1 MRLFRKLFAEK
12 ILRFYEGTNAGIRY
26 ISNAPLI
33 GRCVKENTF
42 AENSKARLF
51 VGIMAQL
58 FMVLWEFIKK
68 FAYVFILIYIPYV
81 LIGLECPLIKANQ
94 ELTIIYMFVMLSVI
108 CGSLS
113 NNILF
118 TIGDR
123 DYLMIRVM
131 SISPYMNFLG
141 KLLYKMVTEFIFYFI
156 ILNIFGVS
164 WFHSLM
170 LCMLTI
176 CVRPIGEMFAI
187 MSFDH
192 FIWAYENRSVFNG
205 TVMAVCVLLAY
216 GVPFFV
222 RRLSHNWL
230 YAVHPFVVLVFF
242 LAGAGAMYFLWWY
255 KYYRKIVRE
264 AMHLKHES

>member
-113 NNILF
+113 N
-118 TIGDR
+118 
-123 DYLMIRVM
+123 
-131 SISPYMNFLG
+131 FLG
-141 KLLYKMVTEFIFYFI
+141 KLLYKMATEFIFYFI

-192 FIWAYENRSVFNG
+192 FIWVYENRSVFNG

>member
-131 SISPYMNFLG
+131 SISPY
-141 KLLYKMVTEFIFYFI
+141 EFFRKA
-156 ILNIFGVS
+156 
-164 WFHSLM
+164 SL
-170 LCMLTI
+170 
-176 CVRPIGEMFAI
+176 
-187 MSFDH
+187 
-192 FIWAYENRSVFNG
+192 
-205 TVMAVCVLLAY
+205 
-216 GVPFFV
+216 
-222 RRLSHNWL
+222 
-230 YAVHPFVVLVFF
+230 
-242 LAGAGAMYFLWWY
+242 
-255 KYYRKIVRE
+255 
-264 AMHLKHES
+264 

>member
-141 KLLYKMVTEFIFYFI
+141 KLLYKMAAEFIFYFI

-187 MSFDH
+187 LSFDH
-192 FIWAYENRSVFNG
+192 FIWVYENRSVFNG

-216 GVPFFV
+216 GVPYFV
-222 RRLSHNWL
+222 
-230 YAVHPFVVLVFF
+230 
-242 LAGAGAMYFLWWY
+242 
-255 KYYRKIVRE
+255 
-264 AMHLKHES
+264 

>member
-1 MRLFRKLFAEK
+1 MLK
-12 ILRFYEGTNAGIRY
+12 
-26 ISNAPLI
+26 
-33 GRCVKENTF
+33 NTF

-131 SISPYMNFLG
+131 S
-141 KLLYKMVTEFIFYFI
+141 
-156 ILNIFGVS
+156 
-164 WFHSLM
+164 
-170 LCMLTI
+170 
-176 CVRPIGEMFAI
+176 
-187 MSFDH
+187 
-192 FIWAYENRSVFNG
+192 AYDMRK
-205 TVMAVCVLLAY
+205 T
-216 GVPFFV
+216 
-222 RRLSHNWL
+222 
-230 YAVHPFVVLVFF
+230 
-242 LAGAGAMYFLWWY
+242 
-255 KYYRKIVRE
+255 YR
-264 AMHLKHES
+264 